1 MSSEENSLWKVKE
14 KVSCLKD
21 NRTPKLAFKQQSGQ
35 KREKQKHCRGVNSDT
50 GSLTVNRHSYVG
62 AQTVWLTNHSHRW
75 CQLAQKSV
83 TSHRG
88 GGSRGSRQFAE
99 DGDEDERSREPSMSS
114 SVWFLVALRLQI
126 KYIKTADRHDNMQPN
141 HVKLCCPCRVNT
153 DITNKFMT
161 SIITER
167 QLFKPIRRVS
177 DLRLNQSVICD

>member
-1 MSSEENSLWKVKE
+1 MSSDENSLWKVKE

-62 AQTVWLTNHSHRW
+62 AQTVWLTNRSHRW

-114 SVWFLVALRLQI
+114 SVWFLVALRLRI
-126 KYIKTADRHDNMQPN
+126 KYIKNSWSPWQHAAKP
-141 HVKLCCPCRVNT
+141 CCPCRVNT